1 MGQTITEKIFS
12 EHVGKKVFA
21 GEIVRSK
28 IDMVIGNDITTP
40 ISIKAFEDGGFEK
53 LANPPSKVEIEDL
66 LTKLNISIFDL
77 VRTGEEIYKD
87 LKLENIKEED
97 KLIDAVLLNPILIQR
112 PILVGENKAFIV
124 RPPARI
130 EDIINSFI

>member
-1 MGQTITEKIFS
+1 MQKLELWHNIS
-12 EHVGKKVFA
+12 C
-21 GEIVRSK
+21 SK
-28 IDMVIGNDITTP
+28 SNSAKDFLDQN
-40 ISIKAFEDGGFEK
+40 GFEISVRDY
-53 LANPPSKVEIEDL
+53 LLNPPSKVEIEDL

-77 VRTGEEIYKD
+77 VRTGEEIYKE
-87 LKLENIKEED
+87 LKLESIKNEE
-97 KLIDAVLLNPILIQR
+97 KLIDAVLINPILIQR

>member
-1 MGQTITEKIFS
+1 MQKLELWHNIS
-12 EHVGKKVFA
+12 C
-21 GEIVRSK
+21 SK
-28 IDMVIGNDITTP
+28 SNSAKDFLDQN
-40 ISIKAFEDGGFEK
+40 GFEISVRDY

-77 VRTGEEIYKD
+77 VRTGEEIYKE
-87 LKLENIKEED
+87 LKLESIKNEE
-97 KLIDAVLLNPILIQR
+97 KLIDAVLINPILIQR

>member
-1 MGQTITEKIFS
+1 LFLGVKMQKLELWHNISCSKSNSAKDFLDKNS
-12 EHVGKKVFA
+12 Y
-21 GEIVRSK
+21 EISVR
-28 IDMVIGNDITTP
+28 DY
-40 ISIKAFEDGGFEK
+40 
-53 LANPPSKVEIEDL
+53 LLNPPSKKELKEL
-66 LTKLNISIFDL
+66 LKKLNISIFDL
-77 VRTGEEIYKD
+77 VRTGENVYKD

>member
-1 MGQTITEKIFS
+1 MQKLELWHNIS
-12 EHVGKKVFA
+12 C
-21 GEIVRSK
+21 SK
-28 IDMVIGNDITTP
+28 SNSAKDFLDQNGFE
-40 ISIKAFEDGGFEK
+40 ISIRDY

-77 VRTGEEIYKD
+77 VRTGEEIYKE
-87 LKLENIKEED
+87 LKLESIKNEE

-112 PILVGENKAFIV
+112 PILVGENNAFIV

>member
-1 MGQTITEKIFS
+1 MQKLELWHNIS
-12 EHVGKKVFA
+12 C
-21 GEIVRSK
+21 SK
-28 IDMVIGNDITTP
+28 SNCAKDFLDQN
-40 ISIKAFEDGGFEK
+40 GFEI
-53 LANPPSKVEIEDL
+53 LVRDYLLNPPSKKELKEL
-66 LTKLNISIFDL
+66 LKKLNISIFDL

-112 PILVGENKAFIV
+112 PILVGKKIAFIV